1 MKGAGQELHFGSS
14 LALIDEIIER
24 GMKNKEVWYVDVDD
38 VENDTNNVSK
48 ILVLWYFYKQC

>member
-24 GMKNKEVWYVDVDD
+24 GMKNKEVSFVD

-48 ILVLWYFYKQC
+48 ILVL